1 MRKTLKRGAAF
12 CLAAMMALTACDAKS
27 GNSGETGGQAAET
40 KAQTQAEEKNEVR
53 HLTLAAVASSSGLFP
68 YCVSI
73 GKVLSTLPELDITVS
88 ESGGNVDNTQQLR
101 AGEISIANSISNTD
115 YESYTGTGSTFKE
128 PFKDFRIL
136 WYYESSPIQI
146 CVAKDTGIASLED
159 LEGQTFNPGGTGT
172 AASVVTHEALDVL
185 GIKPEYFEAAQADA
199 ADAYSNRQIVGAVK
213 TGPFPDSYVMQ
224 LNTNRPIQ
232 MINIPDE
239 QLNTIL
245 EAIPSVK
252 SAVIPA
258 GVYDGVDYEVQ
269 TLSTYQGLQVDMSFS
284 QDLVYRMWKA
294 MWEEEADTWKNAYQI
309 GADNNIP
316 ELTLK
321 AASTPLH
328 AGTVQYLTELGYE
341 VPQELIPEEYV
352 PVNP

>member
-1 MRKTLKRGAAF
+1 M
-12 CLAAMMALTACDAKS
+12 
-27 GNSGETGGQAAET
+27 
-40 KAQTQAEEKNEVR
+40 
-53 HLTLAAVASSSGLFP
+53 
-68 YCVSI
+68 SI

>member
-1 MRKTLKRGAAF
+1 M
-12 CLAAMMALTACDAKS
+12 AAMIALTACDAKS

>member
-1 MRKTLKRGAAF
+1 
-12 CLAAMMALTACDAKS
+12 
-27 GNSGETGGQAAET
+27 
-40 KAQTQAEEKNEVR
+40 
-53 HLTLAAVASSSGLFP
+53 
-68 YCVSI
+68 
-73 GKVLSTLPELDITVS
+73 
-88 ESGGNVDNTQQLR
+88 
-101 AGEISIANSISNTD
+101 
-115 YESYTGTGSTFKE
+115 
-128 PFKDFRIL
+128 
-136 WYYESSPIQI
+136 
-146 CVAKDTGIASLED
+146 
-159 LEGQTFNPGGTGT
+159 
-172 AASVVTHEALDVL
+172 
-185 GIKPEYFEAAQADA
+185 
-199 ADAYSNRQIVGAVK
+199 
-213 TGPFPDSYVMQ
+213 MQ
-224 LNTNRPIQ
+224 LNTNRPIR